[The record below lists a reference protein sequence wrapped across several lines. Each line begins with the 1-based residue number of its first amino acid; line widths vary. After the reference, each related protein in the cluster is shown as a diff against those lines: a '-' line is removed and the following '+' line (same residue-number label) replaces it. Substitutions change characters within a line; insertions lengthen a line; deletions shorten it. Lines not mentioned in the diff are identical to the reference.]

1 MSHANRHS
9 YSVIHRRTLLKGSG
23 AALLFGAWNLAWG
36 SDIVAVRI
44 WPAADYSRVTIESQT
59 PLKTTERMVQ
69 SPPRLAVDIDGL
81 QLDSTLR
88 ELVAKVRPDDPNI
101 AGIRVGQFAPDV
113 VRLVIDLKQPI
124 RPEVF
129 TLLPV
134 AAYKNRLVLD
144 LYPANPP
151 DPLAQL
157 IASVNGPT
165 EGAAAAVAARRTP
178 VAAAPYT
185 PRPATVPSENR
196 DALGDLIAR
205 QIERANGSEPGG
217 QAVASAP
224 AGRQKPLPA
233 PARPPAAVAS
243 RQTRRVIIVAVDP
256 GHGGEDPGATG
267 PDGTHEKDVTLA
279 IALKLRD
286 RINRSSVNGNPMR
299 CFLTRDGDYFVP
311 LATRVE
317 KARAVHA
324 DLFMSI
330 HADSAPGGNATGT
343 SVYALSERGASSTTA
358 NWLAKNENNSDLI
371 GGVNLADRGT
381 FVQRTLL
388 DMSTTAQIKDSLNFG
403 RVMLGSIGS
412 FAPLRKPQVE
422 RANFAVLRDPDVPS
436 ILVETA
442 FINNPVEEAK
452 LRGASFQN
460 EMADAMMDG
469 ILKYFAAHPPLAR
482 NPQA

>member
-1 MSHANRHS
+1 MSQPHRKHFTA
-9 YSVIHRRTLLKGSG
+9 VHRRTLLKGGS
-23 AALLFGAWNLAWG
+23 AALLFGVWNLAWG

-44 WPAADYSRVTIESQT
+44 WPAADYTRVTIESTRPLQT
-59 PLKTTERMVQ
+59 TQRLVK
-69 SPPRLAVDIDGL
+69 SPPRLAVDIQGL

-101 AGIRVGQFAPDV
+101 AGIRVGQFSPDV
-113 VRLVIDLKQPI
+113 VRLVIDLKHPI

-129 TLLPV
+129 SLKPV

-144 LYPANPP
+144 LYPVNPP

-157 IASVNGPT
+157 IASVTGPAA
-165 EGAAAAVAARRTP
+165 GAPTTVAR
-178 VAAAPYT
+178 APTTAPSSVPFT
-185 PRPATVPSENR
+185 PRTVPSEDK
-196 DALGDLIAR
+196 DALGALIAR
-205 QIERANGSEPGG
+205 QIARASGEPESAERGAAPSPERRQTPPTEP
-217 QAVASAP
+217 QPPAVA
-224 AGRQKPLPA
+224 GNWK
-233 PARPPAAVAS
+233 
-243 RQTRRVIIVAVDP
+243 TRRVIIVAVDP

-267 PDGTHEKDVTLA
+267 PGGTHEKDVTLA

-286 RINRSSVNGNPMR
+286 LINRSSVNGDPMR

-311 LATRVE
+311 LAERVA
-317 KARAVHA
+317 KARRVHA

-358 NWLAKNENNSDLI
+358 SWLAKSENESDRI

-381 FVQRTLL
+381 AIQRTLL
-388 DMSTTAQIKDSLNFG
+388 DMSTTAQIKDSLMFG
-403 RVMLGSIGS
+403 RAMLGSIKTI
-412 FAPLRKPQVE
+412 APLRKAQVE

-442 FINNPVEEAK
+442 FINNPVEEVK
-452 LRGASFQN
+452 LRSPAFQS
-460 EMADAMMDG
+460 EMAHAMLDG
-469 ILKYFAAHPPLAR
+469 ILKYFSEHPPLAR
-482 NPQA
+482 NGQI